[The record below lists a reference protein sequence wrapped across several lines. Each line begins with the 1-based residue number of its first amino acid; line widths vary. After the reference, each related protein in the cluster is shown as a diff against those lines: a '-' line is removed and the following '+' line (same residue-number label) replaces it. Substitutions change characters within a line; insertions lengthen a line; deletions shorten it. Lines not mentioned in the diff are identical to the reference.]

1 MNYYRILYKLRE
13 VEAMTEFHG
22 DFTEKHPVIV
32 IYILGSLLR
41 PVLQQ
46 ESVSSVSSGFP
57 SLFRLT
63 DFLPTAVLP
72 TDLSISAPTRLE
84 VIATAVSL
92 LLTLYKY
99 YITDFQKSQN
109 FLFPLYQIEVA
120 ESFANQKSCN

>member
-1 MNYYRILYKLRE
+1 MYYYRILYKLRE

-46 ESVSSVSSGFP
+46 ESVSSVSFGFP
-57 SLFRLT
+57 NSFRLT

-72 TDLSISAPTRLE
+72 TGLSIPAPTRLE
-84 VIATAVSL
+84 IIVTAVSL
-92 LLTLYKY
+92 PSTLYKY

-109 FLFPLYQIEVA
+109 FLFPLYQIQAA
-120 ESFANQKSCN
+120 ESFSNQKSCN